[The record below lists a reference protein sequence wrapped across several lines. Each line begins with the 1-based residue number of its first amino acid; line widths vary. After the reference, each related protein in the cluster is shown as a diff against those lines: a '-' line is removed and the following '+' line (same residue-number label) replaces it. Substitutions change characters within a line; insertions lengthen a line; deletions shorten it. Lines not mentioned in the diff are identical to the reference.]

1 MDIFDTL
8 YLGTPAN
15 QALDTPLTP
24 EQKKSMIDAAA
35 QNHSELLEILRID
48 HRSDPNTQDTPHRA
62 ARMYVNELLAGR
74 FSAPPGLADFDSVET
89 SSAYYGLLKTDER
102 LKAEFLEECRSLEG
116 RAHS

>member
-15 QALDTPLTP
+15 QALDAPLTP

-35 QNHSELLEILRID
+35 QKLSELLEILRID
-48 HRSDPNTQDTPHRA
+48 HRSDPNTQETPHRV

-74 FSAPPGLADFDSVET
+74 FSAPPRLTEFDSVEA
-89 SSAYYGLLKTDER
+89 SAT
-102 LKAEFLEECRSLEG
+102 
-116 RAHS
+116 

>member
-15 QALDTPLTP
+15 QSLDTPLTL
-24 EQKKSMIDAAA
+24 EQKKSMIDTAA
-35 QNHSELLEILRID
+35 QKLSELLEILRID

-74 FSAPPGLADFDSVET
+74 FSAPPRLADFDSVET
-89 SSAYYGLLKTDER
+89 SSAYYGLLKADER